1 MYNEH
6 LPLCLMAPHIIE
18 KDIVTTFIHY
28 TIDEGIIEANE
39 GIIISL

>member
-6 LPLCLMAPHIIE
+6 LSLCSMASHIIE

-28 TIDEGIIEANE
+28 TIDENIIEASE
-39 GIIISL
+39 GTTISL

>member
-6 LPLCLMAPHIIE
+6 RPLCSMALHIIE

-28 TIDEGIIEANE
+28 TIDEGIIEASE
-39 GIIISL
+39 GTTKSL